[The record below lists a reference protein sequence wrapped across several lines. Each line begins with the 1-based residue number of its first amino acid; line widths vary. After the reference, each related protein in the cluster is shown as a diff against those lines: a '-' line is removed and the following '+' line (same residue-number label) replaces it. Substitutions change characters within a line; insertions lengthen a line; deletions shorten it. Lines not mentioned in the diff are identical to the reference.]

1 MSSVNIKKITP
12 STAMYVM
19 MTPIPGRSK
28 ERTLSTKRIGLDGS
42 SQNLRWMGEYNTE
55 WLHARTSMLLFHRSI
70 STSADNLLHGLY
82 TCCAYILWDLVD
94 VNVIETNSQPA
105 SDEVQLGEEIAQM
118 FFHMYPMYF
127 YTYMWDIPVCWEDQK
142 DVVYY
147 VSHISIH
154 KNHHYLCQLRDGNK
168 KSYVC
173 I

>member
-1 MSSVNIKKITP
+1 
-12 STAMYVM
+12 MYVM

-105 SDEVQLGEEIAQM
+105 DKRLLVQCKVYEWMAYNFKWPLSDESEITVAIVQKWRKHANWRFGGGGVKSM
-118 FFHMYPMYF
+118 
-127 YTYMWDIPVCWEDQK
+127 MWNLYGKYAKFGTIPNCEGLKHNPHW
-142 DVVYY
+142 
-147 VSHISIH
+147 SP
-154 KNHHYLCQLRDGNK
+154 
-168 KSYVC
+168 
-173 I
+173 